1 VKSEIHPEIR
11 ETIIRCA
18 CGAEFTT
25 KSTEEELRVE
35 ICSNC
40 HPFYTGRQQRAR
52 TGGRIEKFR
61 EKYGYMEGEESDSDE
76 DDDKSADE

>member
-1 VKSEIHPEIR
+1 MKSDIHPEIK
-11 ETIIRCA
+11 ETKISCA

-35 ICSNC
+35 VCSNC

-52 TGGRIEKFR
+52 SGGRIEKFR
-61 EKYGYMEGEESDSDE
+61 EKFGYMEGEEVDE
-76 DDDKSADE
+76 DEEDENNESE